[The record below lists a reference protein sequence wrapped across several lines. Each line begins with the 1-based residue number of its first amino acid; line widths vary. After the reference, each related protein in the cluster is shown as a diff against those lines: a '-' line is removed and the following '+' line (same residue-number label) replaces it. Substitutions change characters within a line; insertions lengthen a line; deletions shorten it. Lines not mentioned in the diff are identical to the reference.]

1 MELEEL
7 ENKIIDICTDLGN
20 TLYYDKGQMDIN
32 DWNTAYIDLSSLA
45 SYVAKCANR
54 LASYAGIA
62 AKKAQKGY

>member
-1 MELEEL
+1 
-7 ENKIIDICTDLGN
+7 
-20 TLYYDKGQMDIN
+20 MDIN